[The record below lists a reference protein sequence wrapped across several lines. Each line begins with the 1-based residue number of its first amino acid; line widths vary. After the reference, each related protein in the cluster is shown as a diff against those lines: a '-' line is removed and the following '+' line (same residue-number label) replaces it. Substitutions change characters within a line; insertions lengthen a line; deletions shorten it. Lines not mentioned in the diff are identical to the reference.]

1 MRSHLASLLVV
12 LSIGSALGGCDG
24 TTADPADGARPT
36 ADAIAADGAVPVDA
50 EPDGPSLDATL
61 DADPVDADPVD
72 GAALD
77 GAALDGAP
85 PDTAPPDGAP
95 PDLGPPPDAGPTP
108 VGDGCEIVPL
118 LEQRC
123 AQGGC
128 HLPQNR
134 RTSLVLTRSAIEA
147 GSLLGYVVPFDPDTS
162 YLVTRMKGEG
172 GGPLMPLGSIAPIDE
187 LAQIEGWI
195 SDGAP
200 THCDAEP
207 LAAPPSDPNHLD
219 PDTLFTCD
227 GPDESSTAARIR
239 RIERREWTRAVVKP
253 LSGTWWGSTAK
264 DNPFAAP
271 DGLPYSTWPADVT
284 IDPATLDLYM
294 LVLPEAPAI
303 WNARDP
309 RSAPGF
315 LPGERTAVVY
325 GNPALRCIFNDA
337 APDDACLDLYVQTLL
352 RDGVLFRA
360 PTDGE
365 RARLRALLV
374 QALADEADPSA
385 RRSTLQFVG
394 EAAFLMA
401 GALFRSELGAAVEGE
416 DPEAPARLTP
426 DEMALALGR
435 VLSSHP
441 VGAPLPTSEQGL
453 PDADA
458 PMLGRLGQVRAAAE
472 DGSIFEPAVISDLL
486 ATYRGGVDP
495 ARADLVPD
503 VDGRE
508 RPSRGE
514 FWLAENML
522 QFFREWLDY
531 GDANSA
537 FKDTPSATSRWE
549 RTYNGDPMW
558 DPTTVGY
565 RIIQSGAPGYEST
578 MASQLDDTIA
588 RAVVESHQQGD
599 DVFARLMTTRT
610 WRLPSNT
617 ADLSDTPCDDHADCP
632 PREESDFF
640 RCTERGVCGTSVAS
654 STIKNNRV
662 YGLDGDVEPAGRWV
676 EMPPEQRAGV
686 LTHPAWLAAHGGNF
700 QDDASAIH
708 RGKWIRERLLCETVP
723 GLEFVQAEAKL
734 VASAPGRSA
743 RERLRL
749 SVEDPETNPQ
759 STICMGCHDLM
770 NSLGYPFET
779 YNHAGFVRDFD
790 HGPDGDIAPDGTS
803 RIAFAPEPLLDTEV
817 RDAVELAELLAES
830 RVARRCF
837 VRQAFRYFAGR
848 GETLA
853 DRCVL
858 TAMEAALDESGSFFD
873 MIDVLVQSGAFQRRH
888 GGDDR

>member
-1 MRSHLASLLVV
+1 MRSPLASLLVV
-12 LSIGSALGGCDG
+12 VAALNGCDG
-24 TTADPADGARPT
+24 TTADPADGALPP
-36 ADAIAADGAVPVDA
+36 ADAIAADGAAPLDGQPPDAALDAAPDA
-50 EPDGPSLDATL
+50 EPIDR
-61 DADPVDADPVD
+61 
-72 GAALD
+72 GAP
-77 GAALDGAP
+77 AP
-85 PDTAPPDGAP
+85 PDATP
-95 PDLGPPPDAGPTP
+95 PDLGPPPDAGPAP
-108 VGDGCEIVPL
+108 VGDGCAIVPL

-128 HLPQNR
+128 HLPHNR
-134 RTSLVLTRSAIEA
+134 RTSLVLTRAAIEA
-147 GSLLGYVVPFDPDTS
+147 GALLGYVVPFDPDAS
-162 YLVTRMKGEG
+162 HLVARMKGEG

-187 LAQIEGWI
+187 LAQIEAWI

-200 THCDAEP
+200 TRCDAEP

-219 PDTLFTCD
+219 PDALFTCD
-227 GPDESSTAARIR
+227 GPDQSSTPARIR
-239 RIERREWTRAVVKP
+239 RVERREWTRAVVKP

-309 RSAPGF
+309 RAAPGY

-325 GNPALRCIFNDA
+325 DNRPLWCIFNDA
-337 APDDACLDLYVQTLL
+337 APDDACLDRYVRTLL

-365 RARLRALLV
+365 HARLRALLV

-385 RRSTLQFVG
+385 RRATLQFVG

-401 GALFRSELGAAVEGE
+401 GALFRSELGAPVDGE
-416 DPEAPARLTP
+416 DPDAPARLTP

-458 PMLGRLGQVRAAAE
+458 PLLGRLGLIRAAAE
-472 DGSIFEPAVISDLL
+472 DGSIFDPAVISDLL

-495 ARADLVPD
+495 ARPDLVPD
-503 VDGRE
+503 VDARE

-514 FWLAENML
+514 FWLAENMV

-531 GDANSA
+531 GDADSA

-549 RTYNGDPMW
+549 RTYHGDPMW

-565 RIIQSGAPGYEST
+565 RIIQSGSPGYEST
-578 MASQLDDTIA
+578 LAAQLDDTIA
-588 RAVVESHQQGD
+588 RAVVESHQRGD

-617 ADLSDTPCDDHADCP
+617 ADLSDIPCDAHADCP
-632 PREESDFF
+632 PRAESDHF
-640 RCTERGVCGTSVAS
+640 RCTERGVCGTSVAN
-654 STIKNNRV
+654 STLKNNRV
-662 YGLDGDVEPAGRWV
+662 YGLDGDVPATPEGRWV
-676 EMPPEQRAGV
+676 EMPPDERAGV

-723 GLEFVQAEAKL
+723 GLELVQAEAEL
-734 VASAPGRSA
+734 VASEPGRSA

-749 SVEDPETNPQ
+749 SVEDPEANPQ
-759 STICMGCHDLM
+759 STTCMGCHGLM
-770 NSLGYPFET
+770 NALGYPFEI
-779 YNHAGFVRDFD
+779 YNHAGFIRDFD
-790 HGPDGDIAPDGTS
+790 HGPDGDIAPDGSS

-817 RDAVELAELLAES
+817 RDAVELAELLADS

-837 VRQAFRYFAGR
+837 VRQAFRSFAGR

-873 MIDVLVQSGAFQRRH
+873 MIDALVQSGAFQRRD

>member
-1 MRSHLASLLVV
+1 MRSHLTSV
-12 LSIGSALGGCDG
+12 LALAAVLAGCDG
-24 TTADPADGARPT
+24 TTAASVDGALAVADVSVFDGAAPLDAA
-36 ADAIAADGAVPVDA
+36 ADATVDASVDAVVDA
-50 EPDGPSLDATL
+50 EPLDAGP
-61 DADPVDADPVD
+61 ADVGEVDVGEADVGRVD
-72 GAALD
+72 GAL
-77 GAALDGAP
+77 
-85 PDTAPPDGAP
+85 
-95 PDLGPPPDAGPTP
+95 PDLGPSPDAGPAP
-108 VGDGCEIVPL
+108 IGDGCEVVPL

-128 HLPQNR
+128 HLPHNQ

-147 GSLLGYVVPFDPDTS
+147 GALRGYVVPFDPDAS
-162 YLVTRMKGEG
+162 YLVARMKGEG
-172 GGPLMPLGSIAPIDE
+172 VGPLMPLGSITPIDE
-187 LAQIEGWI
+187 LAQVEDWI
-195 SDGAP
+195 GDGAP

-207 LAAPPSDPNHLD
+207 VAAPPSDPNHLD
-219 PDTLFTCD
+219 PDALFTCD
-227 GPDESSTAARIR
+227 GPDESSTPSRIR
-239 RIERREWTRAVVKP
+239 RVGQREWTRAVVKP

-264 DNPFAAP
+264 DNPFTAP

-284 IDPATLDLYM
+284 IDSATLDLYM

-309 RSAPGF
+309 RAAPGF

-325 GNPALRCIFNDA
+325 SNPALRCIFDDA
-337 APDDACLDLYVQTLL
+337 APDGACVDLYVGTLL
-352 RDGVLFRA
+352 RDGVLFRT

-365 RARLRALLV
+365 FARLRALLV
-374 QALADEADPSA
+374 QALADEPDPAA
-385 RRSTLQFVG
+385 RRATLQFVG

-401 GALFRSELGAAVEGE
+401 GALFRAELGAPVEGE
-416 DPEAPARLTP
+416 DPDAPARLTA

-441 VGAPLPTSEQGL
+441 VGAPLPISERGL
-453 PDADA
+453 PDADD
-458 PMLGRLGQVRAAAE
+458 PMLGRLGRIRAAAE
-472 DGSIFEPAVISDLL
+472 DGSIFEPEVISDLL
-486 ATYRGGVDP
+486 AAYRGGVDP

-508 RPSRGE
+508 RPGRGE
-514 FWLAENML
+514 FWLAENVL

-531 GDANSA
+531 SDADTA

-565 RIIQSGAPGYEST
+565 RVLQTGAPGYEST

-588 RAVVESHQQGD
+588 RAVIESHEQGD

-617 ADLSDTPCDDHADCP
+617 ADLSGIACDAHADCP
-632 PREESDFF
+632 PREESDYF
-640 RCTERGVCGTSVAS
+640 RCVTERGVCGTSVAS

-662 YGLDGDVEPAGRWV
+662 YGLDGDVAATPEGRWV
-676 EMPPEQRAGV
+676 EMPADQRAGV

-700 QDDASAIH
+700 QDDGSAIH
-708 RGKWIRERLLCETVP
+708 RGKWIRERLLCQTVP
-723 GLEFVQAEAKL
+723 GLALVQAEAKL
-734 VASAPGRSA
+734 VESDPTRSA
-743 RERLRL
+743 RARLRV
-749 SVEDPETNPQ
+749 SIEDPEANPQ
-759 STICMGCHDLM
+759 SATCMGCHSLM
-770 NSLGYPFET
+770 NSLGYPFEI
-779 YNHAGFVRDFD
+779 YNHAGFVRAFD
-790 HGPDGDIAPDGTS
+790 HGPDGDIEPDGSS
-803 RIAFAPEPLLDTEV
+803 RITLAPEPLLDTDV
-817 RDAVELAELLAES
+817 ADAVELAELLAES

-837 VRQAFRYFAGR
+837 VRQAFRSFAGR

-873 MIDVLVQSGAFQRRH
+873 MLDVLVQSGAFQRRH
-888 GGDDR
+888 GGDAR